1 MLHKI
6 LFAAVAAATVFA
18 MTGCGLFQSAYP
30 EKFPA
35 EWKEKEMLSQSVREL
50 APGLTAYQ
58 YHFKDFR
65 EGTPLSLNL
74 VVADW
79 KKTGGKLAFK
89 VDATLAKKLPV
100 AAGFSSISNIFC
112 VAAGTDTDPAGKPLT
127 ALKTA
132 DGKIH
137 EPAQAKNRIKGYSLL
152 SSRNFFPMIKKSAP
166 LYFADPMY
174 ENVIQGLL
182 LAENGRSIFSR
193 PISGAGAYT
202 VIGLDQ
208 ESQRMILL
216 VVDGY
221 HQNASPGVSLSDIPE
236 IMFALGAKDVLCI
249 NAGPSGSL
257 ALAGE
262 NGLDIVSYPSGNGVF
277 DHAGAREVQNR
288 VVFCIV
294 KDSDVK

>member
-6 LFAAVAAATVFA
+6 LFSAVAAAAMFA
-18 MTGCGLFQSAYP
+18 MSGCGLFQSAYP

-35 EWKEKEMLSQSVREL
+35 KWKEKEMLSQSVREL

-58 YHFKDFR
+58 YHFKDFK
-65 EGTPLSLNL
+65 EGTPLSLNM

-79 KKTGGKLAFK
+79 KKSGGKLAFK
-89 VDATLAKKLPV
+89 VDAAPEKKIPV
-100 AAGFSSISNIFC
+100 TTGFTKIRNVCC
-112 VAAGTDTDPAGKPLT
+112 VAAGTDADPAGKPLT

-132 DGKIH
+132 EGTIC

-174 ENVIQGLL
+174 ENVIQGFL

-193 PISGAGAYT
+193 AISGAGAYT

-221 HQNASPGVSLSDIPE
+221 HKNDSPGVSLSDIPE

-262 NGLDIVSYPSGNGVF
+262 NGLEVVSHPSGNGIF
-277 DHAGAREVQNR
+277 DHAGARDVQNR
-288 VVFCIV
+288 VMFCIV
-294 KDSDVK
+294 NDPDAR